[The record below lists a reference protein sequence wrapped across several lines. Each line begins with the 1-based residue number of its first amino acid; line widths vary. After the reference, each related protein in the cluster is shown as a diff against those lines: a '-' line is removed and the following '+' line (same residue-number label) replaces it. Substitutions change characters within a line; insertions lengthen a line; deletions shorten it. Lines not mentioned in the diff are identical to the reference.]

1 MMLFDIV
8 IPVGPNDIYF
18 IHILVQYTKQNVIG
32 FRNIYLVSYD
42 DTLLV
47 NGCITISENIYP
59 FSKSDIV
66 SIMGQKCRQNW
77 YLQQLLKLYAVFVIP
92 DILDNV
98 LIIDGDTFFLK
109 PTQFFND
116 SDVGLYFYMNEHH
129 KPYFAHMNRMH
140 PSLERVFE
148 DKSGICHHML
158 LQKPYLIELF
168 ELVKQ
173 QHNLDFWKAFWNCVV
188 EYNTSGAS
196 EYEIYFN
203 FMLKY
208 HPNKIQLRELRHKD
222 IQHFQEIHND
232 IYDYVS
238 YHWHG
243 RY

>member
-1 MMLFDIV
+1 MLFDIV
-8 IPVGPNDIYF
+8 IPVGPNDIYLVD
-18 IHILVQYTKQNVIG
+18 ILVQYTKQNVIG

-42 DTLLV
+42 DTLAV
-47 NGCITISENIYP
+47 NGCITISENTYP
-59 FSKSDIV
+59 FSKTDIV
-66 SIMGQKCRQNW
+66 SIMGPECRQNW

-98 LIIDGDTFFLK
+98 LIIDSDTFFLK
-109 PTQFFND
+109 PTQFFDDND
-116 SDVGLYFYMNEHH
+116 CALHYYMNEKHE
-129 KPYFAHMNRMH
+129 PYFAHMNRLH
-140 PSLERVFE
+140 PTLKRVLEN
-148 DKSGICHHML
+148 KSGICHHMM
-158 LQKPYLIELF
+158 LQKPYLSELF
-168 ELVKQ
+168 ELVKEH
-173 QHNLDFWKAFWNCVV
+173 HNMDFWKAFYHCVV

-208 HPNKIQLRELRHKD
+208 HPDKIQLRELRHKD
-222 IQHFQEIHND
+222 IQHFQEIYNN